1 MLLEEFFCM
10 LDVAAVLH
18 LILGFDANSAAK
30 RVSAAEFVPVS
41 RPYRSVVNRWGELY
55 ADF

>member
-1 MLLEEFFCM
+1 M